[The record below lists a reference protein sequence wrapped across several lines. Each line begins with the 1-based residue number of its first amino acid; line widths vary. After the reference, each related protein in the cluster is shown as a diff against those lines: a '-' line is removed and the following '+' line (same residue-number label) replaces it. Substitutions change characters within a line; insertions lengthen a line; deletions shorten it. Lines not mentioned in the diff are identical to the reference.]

1 MVTKNATHVSQSAT
15 TSKAGTAAGG
25 GGGRISTSRPTCTRS
40 TQPRLGATKRVA
52 LMAMRSGANVDAAIV
67 EGTWLIST

>member
-40 TQPRLGATKRVA
+40 TQPRLGATT
-52 LMAMRSGANVDAAIV
+52 MRSGAIVDAVIV